1 MSFNHKKY
9 KEILDF
15 IAEKSQKNVK
25 VVAVSKNQAL
35 ESIKEAISYNVNI
48 FGENRVQEAKN
59 KFGEI
64 KAKNHNIELHLT
76 GPLQTNKVK
85 DALKLFDVFQTLD
98 RKKLALEFLK
108 YPELTFKKKFFIQI
122 NIGREKNKSGVLP
135 EDSES
140 FIKYCKNDM
149 KLPICGLMC
158 IPPINEPPE
167 KYFSFLSSIAK
178 EHSIDDL
185 SMGMSA
191 DYKAGVL
198 SGATTIRI
206 GTLLFGE
213 RK

>member
-25 VVAVSKNQAL
+25 IVAVSKNQAL
-35 ESIKEAISYNVNI
+35 ESIKEAISYNVNV

-108 YPELTFKKKFFIQI
+108 YPELTFKKKDII
-122 NIGREKNKSGVLP
+122 
-135 EDSES
+135 
-140 FIKYCKNDM
+140 
-149 KLPICGLMC
+149 
-158 IPPINEPPE
+158 
-167 KYFSFLSSIAK
+167 
-178 EHSIDDL
+178 
-185 SMGMSA
+185 
-191 DYKAGVL
+191 
-198 SGATTIRI
+198 
-206 GTLLFGE
+206 
-213 RK
+213 

>member
-1 MSFNHKKY
+1 MSFNNKKY

-59 KFGEI
+59 KFCEI